1 MGCLIYNL
9 WERIWRFSGNGNP
22 ASRQFPNFPF
32 FFPIDRIM
40 LLFFFSGVCF
50 CGTGNRRKKKKS
62 TSYGHGLQ
70 LRVSKFLTEQK
81 LEIWRPKLINLTL
94 FYKSMVRRQY
104 TNTKRLELVLS
115 NR

>member
-50 CGTGNRRKKKKS
+50 CGTGNRRKKKKINV
-62 TSYGHGLQ
+62 
-70 LRVSKFLTEQK
+70 LRPRVTATCFEVSDGAKIGN
-81 LEIWRPKLINLTL
+81 LEAQID
-94 FYKSMVRRQY
+94 
-104 TNTKRLELVLS
+104 
-115 NR
+115 